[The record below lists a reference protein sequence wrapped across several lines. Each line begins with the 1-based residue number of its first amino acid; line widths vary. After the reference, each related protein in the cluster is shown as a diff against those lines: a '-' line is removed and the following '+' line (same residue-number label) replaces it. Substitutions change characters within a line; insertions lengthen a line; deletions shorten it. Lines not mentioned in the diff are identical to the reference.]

1 MFLYIPGADI
11 DGLGEFEIEG
21 KVGDNL
27 PSEAEVRPAAQT
39 IDGGD
44 GESVEH
50 VVLIGIE
57 AVCPLAGVEP
67 LGSEL

>member
-11 DGLGEFEIEG
+11 DGFGEFEIEG
-21 KVGDNL
+21 KAGDNL

-39 IDGGD
+39 VDGGD

-57 AVCPLAGVEP
+57 AVYPLAGIEP